1 MGLGVQPSGRA
12 LAELRRVL
20 SLMSSTAKGEKEE
33 RKTREERWREREGK
47 YPVSVISG
55 ILYQKVNNVQI
66 NVKGELR

>member
-33 RKTREERWREREGK
+33 RKNKRGETERKRGE
-47 YPVSVISG
+47 VSDIS
-55 ILYQKVNNVQI
+55 YQRYTVSESEQCSNK
-66 NVKGELR
+66 R